1 MNIAEFSIRRRVSTL
16 ALTIALIL
24 GGLAA
29 YMSMGRLEDPEF
41 TIKDAQII
49 TQYPGASAREVAEEV
64 TDVLESAVQQMG
76 QLKRVTSVSKPGL
89 STITV
94 TIKDEYGKE
103 RLAQVWDEL
112 RRKVGDSSA
121 SLPPGAKTPLV
132 VDDFGDVYGIFF
144 AVTADGYSY
153 KELKDYV
160 DTLRKEMLVVQDV
173 AKVTIWGAQP
183 EAVYVEISRARMRAL
198 GVSMNSV
205 LSVLSQRNL
214 VTDAGNVLV
223 NPEYIR
229 ISPSGGIAS
238 VEELGDLFITDA
250 GSGTLVY
257 LRDIATITRGY
268 VDPPKKMMRQNGK
281 IALGVGISL
290 AEGGNIVDLG
300 ERVKAK
306 LRQMDPD
313 TPVGIVIDPVY
324 FQPDYVTKAVDG
336 FAVSLLEAI
345 VIVIGVLMITMGLR
359 SGLIIGSV
367 LLITVAGSFI
377 FMKMMDIQLQRISL
391 GALIIALGMLVDNAI
406 VVTEGML
413 VRIQQGENRIAA
425 AGAVVRQ
432 NLWPLLG
439 ATAIAI
445 MAFAAIGLSEDNT
458 GEYCGS
464 LFWVLLISLLLSWV
478 TAITTTPLLC
488 EMFLKGG
495 AAGDKDAYGGVV
507 FSAYRNMLRFCLNNR
522 WVTVGAMVALLVAS
536 IYGFGFVKQSF
547 FPDST
552 QPQFF
557 VDFWKPE
564 GTDIRQTSSEL
575 KELEQRVLSDPRV
588 EFVSTFV
595 GGGAPRFMLVYG
607 PEKDYSN
614 YGQLIVT
621 VKDFRDIPA
630 MIEEYRNTLPEHH
643 PEAFFKFKKVR
654 LGPGRDDP
662 VEIRFSGP
670 DPEVL
675 RTISEQAKSI
685 MRANANAQ
693 GVRDNWRE
701 KVKVLEPVIA
711 EAAAKRAG
719 VDTTD
724 IAKALQM
731 AFTGSTVGV
740 YREGDSLLP
749 IIARPPADERLDVGR
764 ITDVQVWSPSQKA
777 MIPLN
782 QVVSGFRTI
791 NDFNLLQRRDR
802 KYTIT
807 AACEPVSGLAS
818 VLFSELRPRL
828 EAMKLPA
835 GYSMEWG
842 GEFEDSTNAQTGLAS
857 SIPPT
862 IVLMVLITVV
872 LFNALRPPLIIWL
885 TVPLA
890 AIGVTSGLLATGQPF
905 GFMALLGFLSLSGML
920 IKNAIVLLDEIAVQI
935 ADGRE
940 PFNAVLEAS
949 VSRMRPV
956 LMAAGTTVLG
966 MLPLLMDAF
975 FEAMAVTIM
984 AGLTFAS
991 ILTLVVVPVLYVIFY
1006 RLKEDT
1012 SA

>member
-1 MNIAEFSIRRRVSTL
+1 MNIAEFSIRKRVSTL
-16 ALTIALIL
+16 ALTFALIL

-29 YMSMGRLEDPEF
+29 YTSMGRLEDPEF
-41 TIKDAQII
+41 TIKDAQVI
-49 TQYPGASAREVAEEV
+49 TMYPGASAQEVAEEV
-64 TDVLESAVQQMG
+64 TEVLESAVQQMG
-76 QLKRVTSVSKPGL
+76 QLKRVTSVSKPGV

-103 RLAQVWDEL
+103 KLAQVWDEL
-112 RRKVGDSSA
+112 RRKVGDSVS

-160 DTLRKEMLVVQDV
+160 DNLRKEMLVVQDV
-173 AKVTIWGAQP
+173 AKVTIWGAQQ
-183 EAVYVEISRARMRAL
+183 EVVYVEISRARLRAL
-198 GVSMNSV
+198 GVSMTDV
-205 LSVLSQRNL
+205 LNVLSQRNL
-214 VTDAGNVLV
+214 VTDAGRVLV
-223 NPEYIR
+223 DPEYIR
-229 ISPSGGIAS
+229 ISPSGGISS
-238 VEELGDLFITDA
+238 VDDLGDLFVTDA
-250 GSGTLVY
+250 GSGKLVY
-257 LRDIATITRGY
+257 LRDIATISRDY
-268 VDPPKKMMRQNGK
+268 IDPPQKMMRQNGK
-281 IALGVGISL
+281 IALGLGISL
-290 AEGGNIVDLG
+290 ASGGNIVDLG
-300 ERVKAK
+300 ERVRAK
-306 LRQMDPD
+306 LAEMDAE
-313 TPVGIVIDPVY
+313 TPVGIVVDPVY

-336 FAVSLLEAI
+336 FAISLIEAI
-345 VIVIGVLMITMGLR
+345 VIVIGVLMVTMGLR
-359 SGLIIGSV
+359 SGLIIGGV

-377 FMKMMDIQLQRISL
+377 FMTMMDIQLQRISL

-413 VRIQQGENRIAA
+413 VRIQKGENRIAA
-425 AGAVVRQ
+425 AGEVVRQ
-432 NLWPLLG
+432 NIWPLLG
-439 ATAIAI
+439 ATVIAV

-464 LFWVLLISLLLSWV
+464 LFWVLLISLMLSWV
-478 TAITTTPLLC
+478 TAITSTPLLC

-495 AAGDKDAYGGVV
+495 GAGDKDPYGGIM
-507 FSAYRNMLRFCLNNR
+507 FTLYRGMLRFCLNNR
-522 WVTVGAMVALLVAS
+522 WLTMAVMGGLLAAS
-536 IYGFGFVKQSF
+536 IVGFGFVKQSF

-557 VDFWKPE
+557 IDFWKPE
-564 GTDIRQTSSEL
+564 GTDIRQTSAEL
-575 KELEQRVLSDPRV
+575 KELEARVLKDPRV

-607 PEKDYSN
+607 PEKDFSN

-621 VKDFRDIPA
+621 VKDYNEIPA
-630 MIEEYRNTLPEHH
+630 MIEEYKQNLQDAH

-662 VEIRFSGP
+662 IEIRFSGP

-675 RTISEQAKSI
+675 RTISAEAKRI
-685 MRANANAQ
+685 MRESPNAQ

-701 KVKVLEPVIA
+701 KVKVLEPVVA

-719 VDTTD
+719 LDRTD

-731 AFTGSTVGV
+731 AFSGSTVGV

-749 IIARPPADERLDVGR
+749 IIARPPAEERLEVGR
-764 ITDVQVWSPSQKA
+764 IADVQIWSPSQKA

-782 QVVSGFRTI
+782 QVVSGFRTV
-791 NDFNLLQRRDR
+791 NDYSLLQRRDR
-802 KYTIT
+802 KYTVT

-818 VLFSELRPRL
+818 VLFKDLRPQL
-828 EAMKLPA
+828 EAMPLPS

-842 GEFEDSTNAQTGLAS
+842 GEYEDSTNAQEGLSS

-862 IVLMVLITVV
+862 VVLMVLITVV
-872 LFNALRPPLIIWL
+872 LFNSLRPPLIIWL

-890 AIGVTSGLLATGQPF
+890 IIGVTCGLLATGQPF

-920 IKNAIVLLDEIAVQI
+920 IKNAIVLLDEIAAQI
-935 ADGRE
+935 NEGKE
-940 PFNAVLEAS
+940 SFHAVLEAS

-966 MLPLLMDAF
+966 MLPLLGDAF
-975 FEAMAVTIM
+975 FVAMAVTIM

-1006 RLKEDT
+1006 GVRE
-1012 SA
+1012 SRA